1 MEIVNILINDILK
14 KWNPLEIPS
23 EIAEDEYSS
32 YVTFIMKHTQDIN
45 SIYLCLKTILT
56 DYMDMEI
63 ADSEDE
69 AELRQIAISIH
80 EVVRSNDS

>member
-1 MEIVNILINDILK
+1 
-14 KWNPLEIPS
+14 
-23 EIAEDEYSS
+23 
-32 YVTFIMKHTQDIN
+32 MKHTQDIN

-63 ADSEDE
+63 ADSENE

>member
-14 KWNPLEIPS
+14 KWNPLEVPS

-32 YVTFIMKHTQDIN
+32 YVTLIMKHTQDIN

-63 ADSEDE
+63 IDSVM
-69 AELRQIAISIH
+69 ELSSVKSVGGYNHIS
-80 EVVRSNDS
+80 